1 MKMFT
6 LDIDFP
12 ECIIE
17 ASQDCGSVAKTK
29 QNNKKT
35 LIIGMK
41 SKSVVFGLIL
51 KTKNYT

>member
-1 MKMFT
+1 MFT

-12 ECIIE
+12 EYING

-35 LIIGMK
+35 PIIGMK
-41 SKSVVFGLIL
+41 SKSVVFGPFL
-51 KTKNYT
+51 KAKNYT